1 MLCILFVLARSY
13 TTIIFDMYN
22 FHIFFLLFEA
32 NTKKITATT
41 TNLSW
46 KLLPTPSLERDL
58 KKKIKGKVV
67 SVESLCESCQWLK
80 WNTFHPR
87 LFVFCFML
95 PFVVYVHCCFI
106 LDVFCSMFSLS
117 IILIAFE
124 ATVFHY
130 FNKSYAIYQENS
142 NSKYMYVYVNFDL
155 HWNKSTLRRIKF
167 TKTTNVQNR
176 FEWMSNKNRIASFYW
191 IIVRYFIF
199 DIFYLEVV

>member
-1 MLCILFVLARSY
+1 MRVLPMVEMKYVSPSAIRILFYASIRC
-13 TTIIFDMYN
+13 ICA
-22 FHIFFLLFEA
+22 LL
-32 NTKKITATT
+32 
-41 TNLSW
+41 
-46 KLLPTPSLERDL
+46 
-58 KKKIKGKVV
+58 
-67 SVESLCESCQWLK
+67 
-80 WNTFHPR
+80 
-87 LFVFCFML
+87 
-95 PFVVYVHCCFI
+95 

-130 FNKSYAIYQENS
+130 FNKSHAIYQENS

-176 FEWMSNKNRIASFYW
+176 FEWMSNKNRIALFYW

-199 DIFYLEVV
+199 DIFIWKWHRLLDLDYIFQVELLI

>member
-1 MLCILFVLARSY
+1 
-13 TTIIFDMYN
+13 MYN

-32 NTKKITATT
+32 NTTKITATT

-176 FEWMSNKNRIASFYW
+176 FELMSNKNRIASFYW

-199 DIFYLEVV
+199 DIFIWKWRRLLDLDYIFQVELLI